1 MNEKCNMTKS
11 GILSNLEK
19 GLVSEHKALDLCT
32 ELLPLVDTEEEREDL
47 KKIIGD
53 ETKHIRITQELMEIV
68 NNDYNG
74 MVE

>member
-1 MNEKCNMTKS
+1 MTKS

-47 KKIIGD
+47 KKIISD